1 MGRPVR
7 FALCVVG
14 LLGVMLAAM
23 VPMQVSAAS
32 AFGKS
37 MGPIPKGLPGPEEI
51 SFPTRYAP
59 GTIVVVVK
67 HRRLYYVTSRGRALR
82 YVVGVGR
89 EGMNWKGTAEIARKA
104 EWPSW
109 TPPAEMHARAKA
121 KGVFLP
127 QQLDGGTGNPLG
139 ARALYLYNN
148 GKDTLYRIHG
158 TNEPHNLGKAVTSG
172 CIRMLNHHVAD
183 LYKRV
188 GIGTRV
194 IVM

>member
-32 AFGKS
+32 AYGKS

-51 SFPTRYAP
+51 SFPARYAP

-148 GKDTLYRIHG
+148 VCGAIPRRVWQRIPFPRARFG
-158 TNEPHNLGKAVTSG
+158 E
-172 CIRMLNHHVAD
+172 D
-183 LYKRV
+183 LRWARRAPKKSAAAKPEARP
-188 GIGTRV
+188 
-194 IVM
+194 